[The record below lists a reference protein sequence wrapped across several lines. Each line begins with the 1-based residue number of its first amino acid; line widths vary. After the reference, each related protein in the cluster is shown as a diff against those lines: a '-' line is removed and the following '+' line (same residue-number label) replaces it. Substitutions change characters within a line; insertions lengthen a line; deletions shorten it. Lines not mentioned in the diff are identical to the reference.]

1 MSPINVLDVVLILCM
16 VVYAF
21 SGYQQGFIVGACS
34 TVGLLVGG
42 FVGIEVAPLLLDRF
56 SRGLSV
62 SVAALVVVL
71 VLAFLGQ
78 ALGSFVG
85 HQIRRLVVW
94 RPVRL
99 VDAVSGA
106 VLSVVAMLLIAW
118 VLGLAVTGARLDGV
132 NREVRNSAVL
142 GAVDDV
148 MPQASQRVLSAFNS
162 VVDSSEFPR
171 YLEPFASE
179 HIVPVSPPSGG
190 ILHAAA
196 VVRDRRS
203 VVKVI
208 GAAAACNRT
217 VEGSGFV
224 YAPGRVMTNAHVVAG
239 VTDPVVRL
247 GDRDLH
253 ARVVVYNPDVDVAVL
268 AVPGLRL
275 PPLHFGPALSS
286 GAAVAVLGY
295 PENGPYDAEP
305 ARIRIKQR
313 LRSPN
318 IYDQSTVYRDTY
330 SLYGRVRRGNSGGP
344 VVGQAGK
351 VVGVVFAASVVD
363 PSTGY
368 ALTAQQVSRAAA
380 AGERRSAAVTTGGC
394 IR

>member
-1 MSPINVLDVVLILCM
+1 M

-42 FVGIEVAPLLLDRF
+42 FVGIEIAPLLLDRF
-56 SRGLSV
+56 SPGLSV

-71 VLAFLGQ
+71 VLAFVGQ
-78 ALGSFVG
+78 GLGSFAG
-85 HQIRRLVVW
+85 HRVRRLVVW
-94 RPVRL
+94 RPVRV

-106 VLSVVAMLLIAW
+106 VLSVVAMLVIAW

-148 MPQASQRVLSAFNS
+148 MPQASHRVLSAFNS
-162 VVDSSEFPR
+162 IVGSSAFPR
-171 YLEPFASE
+171 YLEPFAPE
-179 HIVPVSPPSGG
+179 HIVPVAPPNDR
-190 ILHAAA
+190 ILQAQA

-208 GAAAACNRT
+208 GSAQGCNRT

-239 VTDPVVRL
+239 VSDPMVRV
-247 GDRDLH
+247 GNRDLR
-253 ARVVVYNPDVDVAVL
+253 ATVVVYNPDVDVAVL
-268 AVPGLRL
+268 AVPGLHL
-275 PPLHFGPALSS
+275 PALHFGPELAS

-295 PENGPYDAEP
+295 PENGPYDAEA

-318 IYDQSTVYRDTY
+318 IYDHGTVYRDTY
-330 SLYGRVRRGNSGGP
+330 SLYGLVRRGNSGGP
-344 VVGQAGK
+344 LVGKTGK

-363 PSTGY
+363 PTTGY
-368 ALTAQQVSRAAA
+368 ALTADQVSRAAT
-380 AGERRSAAVTTGGC
+380 AGERRSAAVSTGGC
-394 IR
+394 IH